1 MFRFVIRVSFCHLTL
16 PARQLPDRARTNDAA
31 HRADRRPGRS
41 GRRTE
46 QEPPTRRTGIL
57 QRESTRIHGQDT
69 APAAPGPSPAGET
82 FDDFDDSTAVV
93 PLPWPTFAN
102 WPEIIPSGGGHP
114 AMARPGV
121 DFDAVNTPGFVVV
134 GRCG

>member
-1 MFRFVIRVSFCHLTL
+1 M
-16 PARQLPDRARTNDAA
+16 
-31 HRADRRPGRS
+31 
-41 GRRTE
+41 
-46 QEPPTRRTGIL
+46 TRRTGPTVGPADPDEG
-57 QRESTRIHGQDT
+57 RNESARPAGPGSSNGNPPRIHGQDT

-102 WPEIIPSGGGHP
+102 WPEIIPSGGGP
-114 AMARPGV
+114 PRMARPGV